1 MSSPA
6 RRDEPE
12 AIMSET
18 MAPLVIVLMGVSGCG
33 KSTTGAALA
42 NALGWPF
49 RDADSFHPPA
59 NIAKM
64 SQGLPLDDED
74 RAPWLAAI
82 ARWIDE
88 RCERGEPGI
97 VSCSALKRAY
107 RQRIIGERHGVR
119 LVYLRGGKVLIGRRL
134 EARKHHFMPASLL
147 DSQFTVLEEPR
158 ADEQPIVVSVAM
170 SPRSVVDAILAALR
184 PQAAAEEGT

>member
-1 MSSPA
+1 
-6 RRDEPE
+6 
-12 AIMSET
+12 MSET
-18 MAPLVIVLMGVSGCG
+18 MAPLVLVLMGVSGSG

-42 NALGWPF
+42 KALGWPF

-64 SQGLPLDDED
+64 SQGLPLDDDD

-82 ARWIDE
+82 AGWIDE
-88 RCERGEPGI
+88 RRKLGEPGI

-107 RQRIIGERHGVR
+107 RQCIVGERRGVR
-119 LVYLRGGKVLIGRRL
+119 LVYLKGSKALIGRRL

-170 SPRSVVDAILAALR
+170 SPRRVIGAILAALR
-184 PQAAAEEGT
+184 LQAATEEGT